1 MHEDAMRRL
10 PPLGSLRAFEAAARL
25 ESFKD
30 AAAELGVTPTAI
42 SHQVR
47 LLEEELGTPLFI
59 RRTRKVVPT
68 ASGRA
73 LAVRLGGAFDAMAD
87 AVAQARPRPGRRL
100 ATLSATLAFSARLLV
115 PRAGRFRTLYP
126 GWDLRL
132 HASDEP
138 VDLAAGEADAAIRY
152 GRGSYPGLVS
162 VPLMTECFAPVCS
175 PRIAPKGPEDLR
187 QATLIHF
194 DWLLAKVHNKTPS
207 WGDWAE
213 TVGLTGLDTTAGLTF
228 TDENSAI
235 EAAVAGQGVALLSLP
250 LLGSEL
256 RSGVLVQPFGPV
268 IEGLGFDFVFPEGA
282 DARPEVATLRDWVLG
297 ELCPAAGP
305 SAGLSAG
312 EA

>member
-1 MHEDAMRRL
+1 MRRL

-68 ASGRA
+68 ASGLD
-73 LAVRLGGAFDAMAD
+73 LAARLGSAFEVMAD

-115 PRAGRFRTLYP
+115 PRAGRFRTLHP

-132 HASDEP
+132 HASDEA
-138 VDLAAGEADAAIRY
+138 VDLIAGEADAAIRY

-162 VPLMTECFAPVCS
+162 VPLMSECFAPVCS
-175 PRIAPKGPEDLR
+175 PRIAPTRLEDLR
-187 QATLIHF
+187 RANLIHF
-194 DWLLAKVHNKTPS
+194 DWLLARSHNKTPS
-207 WGDWAE
+207 WSDWAE
-213 TVGLTGLDTTAGLTF
+213 KAGLAGFDATAGLTF

-250 LLGSEL
+250 LLAPEL
-256 RSGVLVQPFGPV
+256 RSGVLIQPFGPV

-282 DARPEVATLRDWVLG
+282 ENRPEVATLRDWVLG
-297 ELCPAAGP
+297 ELGPALVPSATP
-305 SAGLSAG
+305 SAG
-312 EA
+312 ET

>member
-1 MHEDAMRRL
+1 MRRL

-30 AAAELGVTPTAI
+30 AATELGVTPTAI

-47 LLEEELGTPLFI
+47 QLEAELGTPLFV

-68 ASGRA
+68 VTGRA
-73 LAVRLGGAFDAMAD
+73 LAARLSGAFDIMAE

-132 HASDEP
+132 HASDEA

-152 GRGSYPGLVS
+152 GRGGYPGLVAL
-162 VPLMTECFAPVCS
+162 PLMTECFGPVCS
-175 PRIAPKGPEDLR
+175 PRIAPAGAQGLA

-194 DWLLAKVHNKTPS
+194 DWLFGKPHVQLPS
-207 WGDWAE
+207 WRSWAE
-213 TVGLTGLDTTAGLTF
+213 AAGLAGIGTEAGLTF

-235 EAAVAGQGVALLSLP
+235 EAAVAGQGVALLSLALVAP
-250 LLGSEL
+250 EL
-256 RSGVLVQPFGPV
+256 ASGVLVQPFGPV
-268 IEGLGFDFVFPEGA
+268 IEGLGFDLVYPAGAEG
-282 DARPEVATLRDWVLG
+282 RPEVATLRDWILG
-297 ELCPAAGP
+297 EFGPDAGMARR
-305 SAGLSAG
+305 SAM
-312 EA
+312 